1 MHDNACN
8 VPAEALWQS
17 GPSRCTSSHWAI
29 GARFT
34 VYCMWAKVTENY
46 RKVEQQSVIE
56 TCFTALLDVALV
68 LNAAELDGNM
78 ATTDMSGSY
87 AVDVFGKLQVNV
99 CFRCDNGLTSSQNIE
114 SWTL

>member
-1 MHDNACN
+1 MH
-8 VPAEALWQS
+8 V
-17 GPSRCTSSHWAI
+17 
-29 GARFT
+29 
-34 VYCMWAKVTENY
+34 VTLGNWSQIHGVLHVGKGHRELQTQ
-46 RKVEQQSVIE
+46 VEQQSVIE